1 MGHPA
6 EDKKHFTVAE
16 YLQHEEESEFRSEFY
31 KGELFPIEAT
41 TRRHNDI
48 VFNMAN
54 IFRSTF
60 RERGCYA
67 YSESVKIEV
76 IKGMYYPYPDILLT
90 CDPDDNNNLVVKNPV
105 LIAEVL
111 SPSTAD
117 HDKNFKWS
125 QYRKMPSLRY
135 YMIISQSELL
145 VEIFSRKDSK
155 ALWTLQ
161 YFTDI
166 QDVITFDSLDFE
178 LPLATIYKL
187 IQLDDVAK
195 L

>member
-6 EDKKHFTVAE
+6 EDKKHFTVEE
-16 YLQHEEESEFRSEFY
+16 YLQYEEESEFRNEFY
-31 KGELFPIEAT
+31 KGELFPVEAT

-48 VFNMAN
+48 VFNLAN

-60 RERGCYA
+60 RARGCYA
-67 YSESVKIEV
+67 YSESVKVEV
-76 IKGMYYPYPDILLT
+76 IKGIYYPYPDAMLT
-90 CDPDDNNNLVVKNPV
+90 CDPDDDNNLIIKNPV

-111 SPSTAD
+111 SPGTAD

-135 YMIISQSELL
+135 YMIVSQSELL

-161 YFTDI
+161 YFTNI
-166 QDVITFDSLDFE
+166 QDIIHFEYLDFE
-178 LPLATIYKL
+178 LSLATIYEYVVF
-187 IQLDDVAK
+187 DTVA
-195 L
+195 